1 MSAPLFTV
9 APTAAN
15 PRLAAALAL
24 AALAVNPDL
33 PPANWSV
40 ASSGHLSGTVRSKAA
55 FEAYLAVVGAESLFP
70 TESSDMLFT
79 TFMGVEVSLSG
90 LYALVDAAVAS

>member
-1 MSAPLFTV
+1 MSASLFTV

-24 AALAVNPDL
+24 AAFAMNPDL
-33 PPANWSV
+33 PPAAWSV
-40 ASSGHLSGTVRSKAA
+40 NRAGHLSGTVRTRAS
-55 FEAYLAVVGAESLFP
+55 FEAYLAVVGATSNLP

-79 TFMGVEVSLSG
+79 TFMGVELSLSG
-90 LYALVDAAVAS
+90 MYGRTVTP